1 MIYTETKAY
10 TAPALEQDT
19 VQGKAFICTSSS
31 ASTEEFGEIT
41 DIEW

>member
-1 MIYTETKAY
+1 MTHIETKAY
-10 TAPALEQDT
+10 SAPALDQDY
-19 VQGKAFICTSSS
+19 VPGEALICTSSS